1 MILPLLLALQQTT
14 EPRLVVQPAVP
25 IVAAGD
31 TLRLTGQVLGADG
44 KPVGGSRVRFAIAGA
59 SFEGKIDTTGLVTAG
74 AVGRIPVS
82 AIGVVPGRAPIFER
96 FDVEVVPGPAA
107 RVAIEP
113 ALERARLV
121 VGQTIDLAASAYSA
135 VGDRRAD
142 RIVWSSATPA
152 VAAVSADGRLVARRA
167 GRTTVTA
174 RAGNGSAASAALDI
188 EVLPGTLGALAVTPA
203 SAHARQGDV
212 VRFDV
217 AARDGAG
224 KAIEGLVPTWSIAPG
239 RGMIDAGGHFVGY
252 EPGEYTV
259 TASLA
264 GRSASARVTL
274 VPREVRRTATVVGR
288 MPIEGVATSEVWVHP
303 NGKVAYLG
311 TVLGH
316 DKFYAVD
323 ISDPANPVVTDSVG
337 GSMRSVNDLMST
349 PDGKYLVYTR
359 EGAADRKNGIGIAS
373 LEDPLHPEEIALFT
387 DGVTSGVHSA
397 FVHHQEKFGTHV
409 YVTNDGTGAMHV
421 VDIRDPRNPKGIAT
435 WRTDRAD
442 AGRMLHDID
451 VQDGLAYLSY
461 WNDGLVVLDVGNG
474 IKGGSPSNPVLVTQF
489 KYDLDALYRN
499 VQAQGKPWVRGTH
512 TAWRS
517 GKYVFIAD
525 EVFVLE
531 DLMKL
536 SGGQASRAYGNLQ
549 VLDVSDIEHPRAVA
563 WYEPEVGGV
572 HNIWVAGDTLYLGA
586 YDGGFRAFDVS
597 GELRGDLRAQGREI
611 ASMTPAA
618 PDGLV
623 PNSAMTWG
631 AVVKNGLIF
640 VPDMNSGLWLVRL
653 EPRERPL
660 TP

>member
-1 MILPLLLALQQTT
+1 MILPLLLALQQSA

-25 IVAAGD
+25 IVVAGD
-31 TLRLTGQVLGADG
+31 TLRLAGQVVGADG
-44 KPVGGSRVRFAIAGA
+44 KPIEGSRVRFAIAGA
-59 SFEGKIDTTGLVTAG
+59 SFEGKVDTSGLVIAG

-82 AIGVVPGRAPIFER
+82 AIGVVPGRAPLFER
-96 FDVEVVPGPAA
+96 LEVEVVPGPAA
-107 RVAIEP
+107 RVTIEP
-113 ALERARLV
+113 ALARVRLV
-121 VGQTIDLAASAYSA
+121 AGQMLDLDATSYSA
-135 VGDRRAD
+135 VGDRRTD
-142 RIVWSSATPA
+142 RIDWSSTQPA
-152 VAAVSADGRLVARRA
+152 VVAVSADGRLTAKRA
-167 GRTTVTA
+167 GRATITA
-174 RAGNGSAASAALDI
+174 RVANGATASATLDV
-188 EVLPGTLGALAVTPA
+188 EVLPGTLGALTVTPA
-203 SAHARQGDV
+203 ATHARQGDV
-212 VRFDV
+212 VRFTLAV
-217 AARDGAG
+217 RDGAG
-224 KAIEGLVPTWSIAPG
+224 KAIEGLVPRWSISPG
-239 RGMIDAGGHFVGY
+239 KGMIDAGGHFVGY
-252 EPGEYTV
+252 EAGDYTV
-259 TASLA
+259 TATLG

-274 VPREVRRTATVVGR
+274 APRDVRREAVVVGR

-303 NGKVAYLG
+303 NGKAAYLG

-323 ISDPANPVVTDSVG
+323 ISDPAHPVVTDSVG

-373 LEDPLHPEEIALFT
+373 LEDPLHPKEIALFT

-397 FVHHQEKFGTHV
+397 FVHHQEKYGTHV

-421 VDIRDPRNPKGIAT
+421 VDIGDPRNPKGIAT
-435 WRTDRAD
+435 WRTERAD

-474 IKGGSPSNPVLVTQF
+474 IKGGSPSKPVLVTQF
-489 KYDLDALYRN
+489 KYGLDSLYRN

-512 TAWRS
+512 TAWRH
-517 GKYVFIAD
+517 GKYVFVAD

-536 SGGQASRAYGNLQ
+536 SGGQVSRAYGNLQ

-572 HNIWVAGDTLYLGA
+572 HNIWVAGDTLYMGA
-586 YDGGFRAFDVS
+586 YDGGFRAFDVA

-611 ASMTPAA
+611 ASLKPAA
-618 PDGLV
+618 PDGRV
-623 PNSAMTWG
+623 PNAPMTWG
-631 AVVKNGLIF
+631 AVVRDGLVF